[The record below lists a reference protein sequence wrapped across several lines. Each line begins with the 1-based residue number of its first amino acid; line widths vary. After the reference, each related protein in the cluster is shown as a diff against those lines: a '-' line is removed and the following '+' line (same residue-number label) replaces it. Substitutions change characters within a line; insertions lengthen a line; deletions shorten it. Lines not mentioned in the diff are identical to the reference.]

1 MSLTAAFGIATGEP
15 TVWPVGSYA
24 VTTPAWLSA
33 TVSGPCWAAS
43 NVIPQALRRWGSV
56 WAAIPGVSATR
67 LTCVYPRAAA
77 GGALAAPHPT
87 AASPTTAAMPVPR
100 IRALVAMPDL
110 LMARARTPHS
120 GRREGRCYRDGQTAP
135 HGPGSGLT
143 PPVGPSHGSGGK
155 AVIAPAAALGSAWR
169 ALACRGPKPDHPR
182 SEERRVGKG

>member
-1 MSLTAAFGIATGEP
+1 MSLAAAFGIATGDP

-67 LTCVYPRAAA
+67 LTCAYPRAAA
-77 GGALAAPHPT
+77 GGALTAPHPT
-87 AASPTTAAMPVPR
+87 AASPTTAARPGPR

-110 LMARARTPHS
+110 LNWREPVHPIVVAGRAVVTAMARRHRMGPDPASRHPS
-120 GRREGRCYRDGQTAP
+120 GR
-135 HGPGSGLT
+135 LT
-143 PPVGPSHGSGGK
+143 
-155 AVIAPAAALGSAWR
+155 
-169 ALACRGPKPDHPR
+169 
-182 SEERRVGKG
+182 